1 MSGCNNGVQENFCQE
16 VPHALYIHCYAH
28 ILNLSGGGLKGKTM
42 EGEGG
47 PKRSYAQEAKIK
59 RNKKRAL
66 IQQKPKCK
74 KTKADKTGQKAK

>member
-1 MSGCNNGVQENFCQE
+1 MYVT
-16 VPHALYIHCYAH
+16 VPHTVRV
-28 ILNLSGGGLKGKTM
+28 GLKGKTM

-47 PKRSYAQEAKIK
+47 PKRISTREAKIK

-66 IQQKPKCK
+66 INKSQMQ